1 MGFKNVPWVWM
12 NGSIVPWKDATLH
25 VSAHA
30 LHYGSGVFE
39 GIRCY
44 ETEDGPCIFR
54 LREHLER
61 LLASARFYE
70 IEIPYS
76 LEQLEKAI
84 CELISRNA
92 LSSCYIRPICFRG
105 SHDLRIHPG
114 NCPVEVAILV
124 WPWGRYLA
132 SPGSP
137 GVRICVSPWK
147 KFHPQMMP
155 TTAKACGQYINSV
168 LAGQDAAR
176 RGFDEALLL
185 NMEGN
190 IAEGAGEN
198 IFVVRNGRIF
208 TNEAQDSILLGVT
221 RDSVIQIARDLGF
234 SLETRSLALE
244 ELLSADEAFFTG
256 TATEVAAIRE
266 VDGKRIGAVAPG
278 PVTKRI
284 QDVFARVISGRE
296 LKYSRWLHS
305 LRNGEPRSI

>member
-1 MGFKNVPWVWM
+1 MGFENVPWVWM

-44 ETEDGPCIFR
+44 QTEDGPCIFR

-70 IEIPYS
+70 MEIPYS

-114 NCPVEVAILV
+114 NCPIEVAILV

-132 SPGSP
+132 GNGSP
-137 GVRICVSPWK
+137 GVAFVC
-147 KFHPQMMP
+147 HPGKNFIRNDAD
-155 TTAKACGQYINSV
+155 TAKACGQYINSV

-221 RDSVIQIARDLGF
+221 RDAVIQIARDLGL

-266 VDGKRIGAVAPG
+266 VDGKQIGTVAPG

-284 QDVFARVISGRE
+284 QDVFARVISGRVP
-296 LKYSRWLHS
+296 KYRRWLHS
-305 LRNGEPRSI
+305 LPNGKPRSI